1 MEYKYKLSEKL
12 LQCYSSIYCL
22 KLRKS
27 RGESPHC
34 FMILL
39 NCIFKVQTINK
50 LNPFEKKNKNYLDL
64 ENTEQ
69 TMTQDSLT

>member
-50 LNPFEKKNKNYLDL
+50 LNPFEKKKQKLPWLREYRANDDPGL
-64 ENTEQ
+64 
-69 TMTQDSLT
+69 

>member
-1 MEYKYKLSEKL
+1 
-12 LQCYSSIYCL
+12 
-22 KLRKS
+22 
-27 RGESPHC
+27 
-34 FMILL
+34 MILL

-69 TMTQDSLT
+69 MMIQDSNLGLRSGSFCFMLSRP

>member
-1 MEYKYKLSEKL
+1 MNFQTMNILEILTSTMENKFKLSEKL
-12 LQCYSSIYCL
+12 LLSYSSIHCL

-34 FMILL
+34 LVILL

-50 LNPFEKKNKNYLDL
+50 LNPFEK
-64 ENTEQ
+64 TI
-69 TMTQDSLT
+69 LT